1 MDSLIPLVEDPR
13 RVVCILLDGVRHD
26 VLQELLDRGDL
37 PNLARWVIEPGGLT
51 AGTTVFPST
60 TGVAYIPILFGRYP
74 GPANV
79 PGIRWFDRAGA
90 AGGLLDR
97 WRAARSYCGPQAGW
111 INRDIARGPS
121 LFDLVPESLAICT
134 PITRGLGR
142 GAHLMPVRRAILGAA
157 AHYRGSYAAL
167 DLAVAYAWIAAAARP
182 WRFLFVVFPGPDGLT
197 HLHDPGHPKVLEACR
212 RIDDAFGEF
221 MWRARGN
228 GEPPSVF
235 VVADHGASAVSEHR
249 DVALE
254 LESMGVRTIRH
265 PMHVWRRQAR
275 AAVMVS
281 GNGAAHVY
289 LLGARAETTN
299 LVERLIRLPGV
310 ALGAWRDGRGGVV
323 VARGH
328 LRARLA
334 EDGALVTYDPLL
346 GDPLG
351 LGRLQVDDRE
361 LLARSLTTEFP
372 DAPRQLL
379 QLLSSPRSGDVVL
392 AAERG
397 VDFRGDWEIPEHRS
411 GHGSLIADHMLV
423 PIAASIPLPDVPVRT
438 VDLMPTMLDA
448 LGVAIP
454 DGLDGVPFSRL
465 GTPAGAA
472 V

>member
-1 MDSLIPLVEDPR
+1 MNTTDQR
-13 RVVCILLDGVRHD
+13 RVVCILMDGVRHD
-26 VLQELLDRGDL
+26 VLHELLERGDL
-37 PNLARWVIEPGGLT
+37 PNLAGRVIEPGGLT

-79 PGIRWFDRAGA
+79 PGIRWFDRAGV
-90 AGGLLDR
+90 AGGLLER

-111 INRDIARGPS
+111 INRDIDCGPS
-121 LFDLVPESLAICT
+121 LFELVPESLAICT

-157 AHYRGSYAAL
+157 AHYRGRYAAL
-167 DLAVAYAWIAAAARP
+167 DLAVAHAWIAAAGRP
-182 WRFLFVVFPGPDGLT
+182 WRFLFVAFPGPDGLT

-212 RIDDAFGEF
+212 QIDDAFGEF
-221 MWRARGN
+221 MWRARGT
-228 GEPPSVF
+228 GEPPAVF
-235 VVADHGASAVSEHR
+235 VVADHGASPVSEHR

-254 LESMGVRTIRH
+254 LEAMGIATIRH
-265 PMHVWRRQAR
+265 PLHVWRRRAR

-289 LLGARAETTN
+289 FLDALAGASD

-310 ALGAWRDGRGGVV
+310 ALGAYRDARSGVV

-328 LRARLA
+328 LRARLTD
-334 EDGALVTYDPLL
+334 EDGRVTYEPLL

-351 LGRLQVDDRE
+351 LGRLLRVDDRE

-397 VDFRGDWEIPEHRS
+397 VDFRGRWEIPEHRS

-448 LGVAIP
+448 LGVPVP
-454 DGLDGVPFSRL
+454 DGLDGMPFSRL
-465 GTPAGAA
+465 GTPAGAIL
-472 V
+472 